1 MSTFARRAIFY
12 ALALAFLLI
21 GSLAT
26 LYAMGYRLS
35 WENVFSPAKIGG
47 LYVRSYPTDVN
58 IELNGEKIKNK
69 SGLFSEGTFVDGL
82 YPQPYRLVLSAP
94 LYRAWQRDIVVRPS
108 LVTEIKYA
116 LLIPETAQEVY
127 SENAAEFW
135 PIGKELA
142 VRDTKLGLQ
151 FASTT
156 LPGKN
161 ILDWSKDGRI
171 ILFAKDASYFW
182 LDTRTGTSTA
192 LQPLL
197 LKTSLT
203 KPKTVSLDSESGQVV
218 VAKENALALI
228 DVPSQTVQNI
238 ATTTKNIEIDNV
250 VSSRYWLAWSIYDK
264 TKDYSQL
271 IVYDK
276 LLNNKRVLEEKIEG
290 KIKQIDWGTDGLLG
304 VLDGRG
310 EFFTYSPG
318 ENKLTHIAS
327 DGRYFR
333 FSPNGT
339 RVAVFENKSLEIF
352 TFREKDEY
360 WRFNVPSPTTIKE
373 AWWHGDLWHLILAYP
388 EKTVLLDLED
398 KALQNLEVLA
408 TTGKA
413 SFESETG
420 FLYYNEEG
428 KIYRLDLGEK

>member
-35 WENVFSPAKIGG
+35 WEGVPSPAKVGG

-58 IELNGEKIKNK
+58 IELNGKKIKNK
-69 SGLFSEGTFVDGL
+69 SGLFSEGTFVSGL
-82 YPQPYRLVLSAP
+82 YPQPYHLSLSAP
-94 LYRAWQRDIVVRPS
+94 LYRAWRRDIVVKPS

-135 PIGKELA
+135 PIGKDLA
-142 VRDTKLGLQ
+142 VRDAKLGLQ

-156 LPGKN
+156 LPGKS
-161 ILDWSKDGRI
+161 ILGWSEDGRI
-171 ILFAKDASYFW
+171 IIFAKDTNYFW
-182 LDTRTGTSTA
+182 FDTRTGTSTA

-197 LKTSLT
+197 LKANLT

-218 VAKENALALI
+218 VTKENSLALL
-228 DVPSQTVQNI
+228 DVPSQSIQNI
-238 ATTTKNIEIDNV
+238 ATTTKNIEINNV

-271 IVYDK
+271 IIYDK
-276 LLNNKRVLEEKIEG
+276 LLNNKRVLGEKIEG
-290 KIKQIDWGTDGLLG
+290 KIKQINWGTDGLLG

-318 ENKLTHIAS
+318 EDKLTHIAS

-360 WRFNVPSPTTIKE
+360 WRFNLPNPTGIKE

-388 EKTVLLDLED
+388 DKTVLLDLED
-398 KALQNLEVLA
+398 KALQNLETLT
-408 TTGKA
+408 TTGRA

-420 FLYYNEEG
+420 FLYYNEDG
-428 KIYRLDLGEK
+428 KVYRLDLGEK